1 MASKIRVALIYGG
14 ASGEHSV
21 SCLTAAAAMRAL
33 DPNKYEVL
41 PVGIRRDGTWVP
53 GVSDPAELEAAG
65 PHGEVGDS
73 SEHILIGIGD
83 RTVYS
88 VAADGSLTTLGEIDV
103 AFPLLH
109 GPFGEDGTIQ
119 GMLRWQEFPMLVPA
133 FSLRPPV
140 WTSTS

>member
-53 GVSDPAELEAAG
+53 G
-65 PHGEVGDS
+65 
-73 SEHILIGIGD
+73 
-83 RTVYS
+83 
-88 VAADGSLTTLGEIDV
+88 
-103 AFPLLH
+103 
-109 GPFGEDGTIQ
+109 
-119 GMLRWQEFPMLVPA
+119 
-133 FSLRPPV
+133 
-140 WTSTS
+140 

>member
-73 SEHILIGIGD
+73 SDTFSSESV
-83 RTVYS
+83 TVPFIRS
-88 VAADGSLTTLGEIDV
+88 LLTVA
-103 AFPLLH
+103 
-109 GPFGEDGTIQ
+109 
-119 GMLRWQEFPMLVPA
+119 
-133 FSLRPPV
+133 
-140 WTSTS
+140 